1 MSTCKWQIRYSVK
14 QIIILLNTIRHFFV
28 FKRILTVANN
38 RPGWSEKA
46 VNFKSLCPKLK
57 WLMLVPTNLR
67 PWYPLAYR
75 AESKFLWSCSY
86 FTQVLFQISS
96 RSAVLLWVF
105 WVVCS
110 PFPFLMSR
118 HVMLIGV
125 WAVEKK
131 LKISTNLPADI
142 FYQRK

>member
-1 MSTCKWQIRYSVK
+1 MVRESSK
-14 QIIILLNTIRHFFV
+14 
-28 FKRILTVANN
+28 
-38 RPGWSEKA
+38 
-46 VNFKSLCPKLK
+46 FKSLCPKLK
-57 WLMLVPTNLR
+57 WLMLVPTNLI

-96 RSAVLLWVF
+96 RSTVLLWVF

-142 FYQRK
+142 FYQRKQTGFFSYFMHAACALISYWLVIK

>member
-1 MSTCKWQIRYSVK
+1 MVRESSK
-14 QIIILLNTIRHFFV
+14 
-28 FKRILTVANN
+28 
-38 RPGWSEKA
+38 
-46 VNFKSLCPKLK
+46 FKSLCPKLK
-57 WLMLVPTNLR
+57 WLMLVPTNLI

-96 RSAVLLWVF
+96 RSTVLLWVF
-105 WVVCS
+105 WVVYS

-131 LKISTNLPADI
+131 LKKSQLIFQLIFSIKGNKQVFFSYFMHAACALISYWLVI
-142 FYQRK
+142 K